1 MPLRVCVHP
10 VGFEPTH
17 PKITELESA
26 ALDQLG
32 HECFCGCGSG
42 GKQQQS
48 NNRATQQ
55 SNWLPWLSRQ
65 SGRLLTDRSPVRARV
80 GARGRVAQS
89 VEHWSNKPTVAGS
102 IPVTTSDTLAEW
114 LRRQPAKLLG
124 FSRTGWKCVGGRQL
138 AHASKQ
144 QASKQR
150 THHSSVGR
158 AGDCNEASSYP

>member
-1 MPLRVCVHP
+1 MAQRTGSHPSSAGWPRRSPLVLGWGTTREPRVLTAQQQRNGSVVRILRCQRSGRVRFP
-10 VGFEPTH
+10 V
-17 PKITELESA
+17 SA
-26 ALDQLG
+26 A
-32 HECFCGCGSG
+32 E
-42 GKQQQS
+42 QQ
-48 NNRATQQ
+48 QQ

-124 FSRTGWKCVGGRQL
+124 FSRTGSNPVGVEARGIR
-138 AHASKQ
+138 
-144 QASKQR
+144 
-150 THHSSVGR
+150 GR
-158 AGDCNEASSYP
+158 AGLRRQT

>member
-26 ALDQLG
+26 ALTTRPRMLLWVWEWGQATT
-32 HECFCGCGSG
+32 E
-42 GKQQQS
+42 QQQS

-114 LRRQPAKLLG
+114 LRRQA
-124 FSRTGWKCVGGRQL
+124 V

-144 QASKQR
+144 ASNGLTIAQLAER
-150 THHSSVGR
+150 GTVTRR
-158 AGDCNEASSYP
+158 AAIPRSLVRIQLVRVV